1 MFENKIGVVILVI
14 LIILAGIS
22 LFLVNLERR
31 INKLEKDWKEKKMES
46 KV

>member
-46 KV
+46 KE